1 MREMESRS
9 GPNEKAPLSIER
21 HHGAVTTIRR
31 YVFVLHFQETY
42 RDALDTYT
50 ACRVETAST
59 GSLAASRSPPPTRSS
74 DSRTGTAGRTQTG
87 DSSSQHLQEPPP
99 SRRGRKGFTVH
110 WPFQSIATD
119 TLSIFTSPAPELF
132 RRATW
137 QPPKIHD
144 ENDSVVSPRDST
156 LIPDYVVNFIRGET
170 PETVARRKRNG
181 GNQGM
186 RAVDVTHQHRP
197 QRSHMALLEGAG
209 AVGEA
214 RRNVGY
220 ARSHASGST
229 DTSTTTELQQILPD
243 HEKPRRGWKRVTTG
257 WRSGVLLNLLLI
269 LVILIAGFVCL
280 VVAGTKIAILVGDMQ
295 LFVGSCATAAS
306 INWGLHALIN
316 VAVVI
321 LIVGANYVFQVLSSP
336 TRSEISGA
344 HESRKW
350 LEIGVPSARNFRHVG
365 SGRAVL
371 ALVLLAVAVAT
382 QIMWV

>member
-1 MREMESRS
+1 MYWATASILTLPRET
-9 GPNEKAPLSIER
+9 PPLSLSPKKRKI
-21 HHGAVTTIRR
+21 HVGIGCADINV
-31 YVFVLHFQETY
+31 Y
-42 RDALDTYT
+42 
-50 ACRVETAST
+50 RVETAST
-59 GSLAASRSPPPTRSS
+59 GSLAATRSPPPTRSS
-74 DSRTGTAGRTQTG
+74 DGRTGTAGRTQTG

-181 GNQGM
+181 GHQGM
-186 RAVDVTHQHRP
+186 RAVDVTHQHKP
-197 QRSHMALLEGAG
+197 QRSHMALLEGDG
-209 AVGEA
+209 GA
-214 RRNVGY
+214 RRNLGY

-229 DTSTTTELQQILPD
+229 NTSTTTERQQILPD
-243 HEKPRRGWKRVTTG
+243 SEKPRHGWKRVTTG

-269 LVILIAGFVCL
+269 LAILIIGFVCL
-280 VVAGTKIAILVGDMQ
+280 VIAGTKIAILVGDMN
-295 LFVGSCATAAS
+295 LFIGSCATAAS

-316 VAVVI
+316 VVVVI

-336 TRSEISGA
+336 KRSEISGA

-350 LEIGVPSARNFRHVG
+350 LEIGVPSARNFRHIG
-365 SGRAVL
+365 AGRAFL
-371 ALVLLAVAVAT
+371 ALVLLTVAVVT
-382 QIMWV
+382 QIM